1 MKVITT
7 LYLLYILNPFCALA
21 HSASYVLHV
30 EDFRTGQALRNIPCE
45 TIFTTH
51 TGNWNDMSRGR
62 LEQGVT
68 NADGDFRFK
77 GESDVSHVTYSI
89 RTEGVAYYP
98 VIRKRLE
105 FSGVSGVVS
114 RHWEPYD
121 SIVTVRLQRVE
132 HPIPLFVKRVEQ
144 RDYER
149 GIGGF
154 DGTNSVLRF
163 DLMKGDWLPP
173 LGNGEVADIEFT
185 RLPHEDL
192 GEFVGASGV
201 KGHAY
206 RDAVAVRFIGDGNG
220 LVECKPMKNAALKI
234 RTAPENGYKADY
246 MCWRG
251 KNQKLEYDTNR
262 DERRCFAFRIR
273 TRKEEHG
280 SIVKAYYGKIYG
292 DFIMYTDR
300 GPIVLGVKF
309 SYYLNPK
316 SLDRNLE
323 WDRVNN
329 LCPTPGEVGRTVGD
343 RAP

>member
-1 MKVITT
+1 MKALSLASSVACVAGV
-7 LYLLYILNPFCALA
+7 LLGNTVNFGVLVLDSQTGSPVVESEVKAGFKEDRGPLSRDRYKYTFNQYFTDEKG
-21 HSASYVLHV
+21 YVNV
-30 EDFRTGQALRNIPCE
+30 RGVSN
-45 TIFTTH
+45 
-51 TGNWNDMSRGR
+51 TGNAGATVVR
-62 LEQGVT
+62 
-68 NADGDFRFK
+68 ADGYYCPARGGGPQFK
-77 GESDVSHVTYSI
+77 TKNLLGVWQPENVVVTI
-89 RTEGVAYYP
+89 
-98 VIRKRLE
+98 K
-105 FSGVSGVVS
+105 
-114 RHWEPYD
+114 
-121 SIVTVRLQRVE
+121 LQRVE
-132 HPIPLFVKRVEQ
+132 HPIPLFVKSELLDVKQEIANINKGVFS
-144 RDYER
+144 Y
-149 GIGGF
+149 
-154 DGTNSVLRF
+154 